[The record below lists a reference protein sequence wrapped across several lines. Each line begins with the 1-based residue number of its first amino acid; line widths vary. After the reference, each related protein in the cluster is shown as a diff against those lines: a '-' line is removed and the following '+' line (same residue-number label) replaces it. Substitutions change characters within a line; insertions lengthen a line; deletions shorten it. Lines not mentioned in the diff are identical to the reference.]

1 MRLGRF
7 GKTLLVVAGALCAMT
22 VHAQSA
28 DDNDTGDEE
37 TPAAGSPTQTGLNL
51 PKDISVF
58 GSFDPKVRKA
68 TAIVN
73 GDIITDTDVDQRLA
87 LILLANQGAPISGE
101 ELERLR
107 LQVLRN
113 LIDETLQIQAAK
125 AAEVSVA
132 DSEIEEAYARVATNF
147 KLTPAQFS
155 AFIKSKGS
163 SAGSLKRQIRGEMS
177 WQRVLGRKVEPFVNV
192 GDDEVNSVIDRLE
205 AEKGTQEYHVQE
217 IFLSSTPDTDA
228 EILGS
233 AGKIVSQIRAGGSF
247 SAYARQFSESSSA
260 AVGGDLG
267 WIRAG
272 QLPDPLMNAV
282 KALDTGKVSDP
293 IRVAGGYSIV
303 GLRDK
308 KQLLVAD
315 PRDAVLS
322 LKQIAINFPKGMT
335 QAQAA
340 PKVESLA
347 AATKN
352 IAGCGKAEEVGKAL
366 GADVVSNDAVQAHD
380 LPPALQDMVLK
391 LQVGQATPPFG
402 SSVDGVRV
410 LVLCGRDD
418 PVDAVKPSFDQI
430 YTQLNQERVNRRA
443 MRYLRDLRRDAVV
456 DYR

>member
-1 MRLGRF
+1 MTLGRLS
-7 GKTLLVVAGALCAMT
+7 KTLLIMTGAMCAMT

-28 DDNDTGDEE
+28 EDDQAGT
-37 TPAAGSPTQTGLNL
+37 TPAPETTSTTGLDL
-51 PKDISVF
+51 PKDITVF

-87 LILLANQGAPISGE
+87 LVLLANEGAPIADE
-101 ELERLR
+101 ERDRLR

-113 LIDETLQIQAAK
+113 LIDETLQIQEAK
-125 AAEVSVA
+125 AAEVSVSQNEVDDA
-132 DSEIEEAYARVATNF
+132 FTRVATNF
-147 KLTPAQFS
+147 KYTPTQFA

-163 SAGSLKRQIRGEMS
+163 SMNSLKRQIRGEMS

-192 GDDEVNSVIDRLE
+192 GDDEVKSVIARLD
-205 AEKGTQEYHVQE
+205 AQKGTQEYRVQE

-228 EILGS
+228 DILAS
-233 AGKIVSQIRAGGSF
+233 ANKIVSQIRAGGSF
-247 SAYARQFSESSSA
+247 TAYARQFSEASTA

-267 WIRAG
+267 WVRAG
-272 QLPDPLMNAV
+272 QLPD
-282 KALDTGKVSDP
+282 ALSTVVQGLSTGQTSDP
-293 IRVAGGYSIV
+293 IHIAGGYSIV
-303 GLRDK
+303 QLRDK

-315 PRDAVLS
+315 ARDAVLS
-322 LKQIAINFPKGMT
+322 LKQIAIAFPKGMT

-340 PKVESLA
+340 PRIDALA
-347 AATKN
+347 AATRN
-352 IAGCGKAEEVGKAL
+352 MAGCGKADEVGKSL
-366 GADVVSNDAVQAHD
+366 GADVVANDSVQVRD
-380 LPPALQDMVLK
+380 LPPALQEMVLK
-391 LQVGQATPPFG
+391 LSIGQATPPFG
-402 SSVDGVRV
+402 SSADGVRV

-430 YTQLNQERVNRRA
+430 YTQLNQERINRRA

>member
-1 MRLGRF
+1 MTLRRLS
-7 GKTLLVVAGALCAMT
+7 KSLMIMTGALCAMT

-28 DDNDTGDEE
+28 DEDQADTAPPVGAS
-37 TPAAGSPTQTGLNL
+37 TTGLDL
-51 PKDISVF
+51 PKDITVF

-87 LILLANQGAPISGE
+87 LVLLANEGAPISDE
-101 ELERLR
+101 ERDRLR

-125 AAEVSVA
+125 AAEVSVSQTEVDDA
-132 DSEIEEAYARVATNF
+132 FSRVASNF
-147 KLTPAQFS
+147 KSTPAQFA

-163 SAGSLKRQIRGEMS
+163 SMNSLKRQIRGEMS

-192 GDDEVNSVIDRLE
+192 GDDEVKSVIERLD
-205 AEKGTQEYHVQE
+205 AQKGTQEYRVQE
-217 IFLSSTPDTDA
+217 IFLSATPDTSAD
-228 EILGS
+228 ILAS
-233 AGKIVSQIRAGGSF
+233 ANKIVSQIRAGGSF
-247 SAYARQFSESSSA
+247 TAYARQFSEASTA

-267 WIRAG
+267 WVRAG
-272 QLPDPLMNAV
+272 QLPD
-282 KALDTGKVSDP
+282 ALANVVQTLSPGQVSDP
-293 IRVAGGYSIV
+293 IAVAGGYSIIE
-303 GLRDK
+303 LRDK
-308 KQLLVAD
+308 KQLLVPDA
-315 PRDAVLS
+315 RDAVLS
-322 LKQIAINFPKGMT
+322 LKQIAITFPKGVT

-340 PKVESLA
+340 PKINALA
-347 AATKN
+347 AATRN
-352 IAGCGKAEEVGKAL
+352 IGGCGKAEEVGKSL
-366 GADVVSNDAVQAHD
+366 GADVVANDSVSVRD
-380 LPPALQDMVLK
+380 LPPALQNMVLK
-391 LQVGQATPPFG
+391 LSIGQATPPFG
-402 SSVDGVRV
+402 SSTDGVRV

>member
-1 MRLGRF
+1 MTLGRLSR
-7 GKTLLVVAGALCAMT
+7 TLLILAGAACAIA

-28 DDNDTGDEE
+28 DEDDDTKL
-37 TPAAGSPTQTGLNL
+37 APTASTTGLAL
-51 PKDISVF
+51 PKDITVF

-73 GDIITDTDVDQRLA
+73 GDIITDTDVDQRLS
-87 LILLANQGAPISGE
+87 LVLLANQGAAITDE
-101 ELERLR
+101 EVERLR

-125 AAEVSVA
+125 AAEVPVS
-132 DSEIEEAYARVATNF
+132 DTEINDAFARVAQNF
-147 KLTPAQFS
+147 KYTPAQFT

-163 SAGSLKRQIRGEMS
+163 SASSLKRQIRGEMS

-192 GDDEVNSVIDRLE
+192 GDDEVKSVIARLD

-228 EILGS
+228 DILAS
-233 AGKIVSQIRAGGSF
+233 ANKIVSQIRAGGSF
-247 SAYARQFSESSSA
+247 TAYARQFSEASDA

-267 WIRAG
+267 WVRAG
-272 QLPDPLMNAV
+272 QLPDALMTIV
-282 KALDTGKVSDP
+282 QGMEPGKISEP
-293 IRVAGGYSIV
+293 IHIAGGYWIV
-303 GLRDK
+303 SLKDK

-315 PRDAVLS
+315 ARDAVLS
-322 LKQIAINFPKGMT
+322 LKQIAIAFPKDMT

-340 PKVESLA
+340 PRVEALA

-366 GADVVSNDAVQAHD
+366 GADVVSNDSVSVRD
-380 LPPALQDMVLK
+380 LPAALQDMVLK
-391 LQVGQATPPFG
+391 LSIGQATPPFG